1 MKISN
6 KWTMIKGW
14 RRKLQRSVDEDLA
27 GGAGEEIGPADDF
40 GNLHGG
46 VVDHAREMVTGL
58 VVFAPDE
65 EVAEIGPSRFLM
77 ETNRAVGK
85 LD

>member
-40 GNLHGG
+40 GDLHGG
-46 VVDHAREMVTGL
+46 VVDHASEMVTGL
-58 VVFAPDE
+58 VVFTPDE